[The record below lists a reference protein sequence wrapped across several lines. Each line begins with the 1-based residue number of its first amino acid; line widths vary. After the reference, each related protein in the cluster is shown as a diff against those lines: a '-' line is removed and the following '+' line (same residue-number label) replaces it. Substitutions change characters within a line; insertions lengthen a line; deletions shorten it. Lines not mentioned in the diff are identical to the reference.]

1 MARQNGTSRSR
12 RRVLL
17 GFAAFAGSALNVAS
31 ATTRLQ
37 PKRAVDAAVSSGRRI
52 TDLIG
57 ANGGPGT
64 DGVPMWQNMGI
75 SWARDSVGP
84 GQRYSVHSPMEVDK
98 TGSAFDANLPAG
110 LMLNKRGGIRTL
122 LMLGYTPIWNASLPD
137 DSKSAPR
144 DVTAWERYVDAA
156 VKKYSAPPYNVTHF
170 QIWNEAGGRMSGGQ
184 PQASFWHGPG
194 YNGNPTLDKPYER
207 AMQDYVERIHIP
219 AARIIKRYGA
229 FVVYGGWPDQ
239 GGIDAFVEW
248 LEYRSP
254 SLNARMIDWVD
265 YLDTHYL
272 GVDALTPLYDRYVA
286 KGKVK
291 GLWQTE
297 IGDRYMI
304 DPHYLPTY
312 FFRFAVWALEH
323 NWNNPDKYV
332 SMVYP
337 WEGYESFQLTRRG
350 NPRSYNV
357 SGVSLVVL
365 HKTVSGP
372 LRPFGGSVEFGPKV
386 AGLVLCSG
394 DDIVLQIKAEPGW
407 RTLDLRGLVH
417 LSPDR
422 FVVLFVDALTGQVE
436 NTDAVKAGLSANRL
450 SISLKVPDLPNGNST
465 GEMPGV
471 HLAYLVVRPLT
482 A

>member
-1 MARQNGTSRSR
+1 MARQSGTFRSR
-12 RRVLL
+12 RRVLCA
-17 GFAAFAGSALNVAS
+17 FAAFAGSALNVAS
-31 ATTRLQ
+31 ATTGPP
-37 PKRAVDAAVSSGRRI
+37 PKRVANSVSSVRML
-52 TDLIG
+52 TQLIG

-64 DGVPMWQNMGI
+64 DDDVLMWRNMGI
-75 SWARDSVGP
+75 SWARDSIGP
-84 GQRYSVHSPMEVDK
+84 GQRYSVHSPMDVDK
-98 TGSAFDANLPAG
+98 TGTAYDANLPAS
-110 LMLNKRGGIRTL
+110 LALKKRGGIKTL
-122 LMLGYTPIWNASLPD
+122 LMLGYTPIWNASLPN

-144 DVTAWERYVDAA
+144 DISAWERYVDAA

-184 PQASFWHGPG
+184 LQASFWHGPG
-194 YNGNPTLDKPYER
+194 FNTNRALDKPYEH

-239 GGIDAFVEW
+239 GGLDAFVEW

-254 SLNARMIDWVD
+254 PLNARMIDWVD

-286 KGKVK
+286 KGKVM

-312 FFRFAVWALEH
+312 FFRFAVWALER

-332 SMVYP
+332 SMVYH
-337 WEGYESFQLTRRG
+337 WEGEESFHLTHRG

-357 SGVSLVVL
+357 SGVSLAVL

-372 LRPFGGSVEFGPKV
+372 LRPFGGRVVFGPNV
-386 AGLVLCSG
+386 AGSVLCSG
-394 DDIVLQIKAEPGW
+394 DDIVLQIKAAPGW
-407 RTLDLRGLVH
+407 RTLDLRGLVQ
-417 LSPDR
+417 LSPDQ

-436 NTDAVKAGLSANRL
+436 NTGSVKAGLSADRL
-450 SISLKVPDLPNGNST
+450 SITFDVPDPPNGNEA
-465 GEMPGV
+465 GEGHPV
-471 HLAYLVVRPLT
+471 HLAYLVVTTRT